1 MINFDNAATTKI
13 DEEILNIMEKIYKD
27 DLGNASSVH
36 WAGKKAFSLIQN
48 SKQGILNTLGIS
60 NSEVIFTSGA
70 TESNNLALLGFCR
83 GKKKGHIISVN
94 TEHDS
99 VLVCLEHLKK
109 EGFEVTILSVDHNG
123 KVNPENLRKAIRS
136 DTILI
141 SFSIVNNETGIIQ
154 DYKSLVEVA
163 AEKKIPVHTDAV
175 QTFGHL
181 KVDYS
186 LFDMVTITSHK
197 IYGPNGVSALIVKKG
212 IELEPIIMG
221 GGQQSGLRGGSENI
235 PAIYGFARA
244 VKKMGNK
251 NEGEE
256 IMTLR
261 ETLVQGLKK
270 IDERIVIND
279 GDGSSVPNILSFTV
293 PEIDGAILVMNLSKE
308 KICVS
313 SGSACINNSNSYS
326 HVLFAITGSEE
337 KARNTIRISL
347 GKRNTQEECE
357 EFLKKFETCVEEIK
371 SFSRKSYVNKIF
383 NLHFTDFCN
392 FKCYCCYV
400 EKENK
405 KLSLDEVKK
414 IIDNISDYFISNG
427 ITDGRINIAGGEPT
441 TSSYLQEIIDYIYEK
456 KIIASLITNG
466 ILLTPD
472 FIKRNKEKL
481 CMIGLSIDSINRETN
496 IKLGRCQGCKTF
508 DYEQLVKVCRSIKEN
523 GIKLKINIVVSK
535 VNLNEDIKPLLNEVK
550 PDRFKIL
557 QMYPTTSFALENV
570 VSEEEFNAYIKKY
583 EGYNVVNEKH
593 ENLQKAYLIIDSM
606 GYVGTENQHKDKRFN
621 ALKEPMEKILK
632 QIDFDFKS
640 EALRYKSNK

>member
-13 DEEILNIMEKIYKD
+13 DEEILNLMVKVYKD

-36 WAGKKAFSLIQN
+36 WAGKKASGLIQN
-48 SKQGILNTLGIS
+48 SKQEILSTLGV
-60 NSEVIFTSGA
+60 NDREVIFTSGA

-83 GKKKGHIISVN
+83 GKRKGHIISVN

-99 VLVCLEHLKK
+99 ILVCLDQLKK
-109 EGFEVTILSVDHNG
+109 EGFEVTVLGVDQNG
-123 KVNPENLRKAIRS
+123 KVNPEELKKAIRS

-163 AEKKIPVHTDAV
+163 AEKNIPVHTDAV

-186 LFDMVTITSHK
+186 FFDMVTITSHK
-197 IYGPNGVSALIVKKG
+197 IYGPNGISALIVKRG
-212 IELEPIIMG
+212 TELKPLIVG
-221 GGQQSGLRGGSENI
+221 GGQQNGVRGGSENI

-244 VKKMGNK
+244 VKNMGNK
-251 NEGEE
+251 SEGEE
-256 IMTLR
+256 MTALR
-261 ETLVQGLKK
+261 RTLVQGLKK
-270 IDERIVIND
+270 IDEKIVIND

-293 PEIDGAILVMNLSKE
+293 PEIDGATLVMNLSKE

-347 GKRNTQEECE
+347 GKRNTQEECQ
-357 EFLKKFETCVEEIK
+357 EFLKVFEQCVEEIK
-371 SFSRKSYVNKIF
+371 SFNKKSNVNKIF

-400 EKENK
+400 EKESK
-405 KLSLDEVKK
+405 KLSLEEVKK
-414 IIDNISDYFISNG
+414 IIDNIAEYFSHHG

-441 TSSYLQEIIDYIYEK
+441 TSPYLQEIIDYIYEK
-456 KIIASLITNG
+456 KIKVSLITNG

-472 FIKRNKEKL
+472 FIKQNKNKL
-481 CMIGLSIDSINRETN
+481 CMIGLSIDSINSETN
-496 IKLGRCQGCKTF
+496 IRLGRCQGCKTF
-508 DYEQLVKVCRSIKEN
+508 DYEQLVKICRCIKEN

-535 VNLNEDIKPLLNEVK
+535 VNHKEDIKLLLDEVK

-557 QMYPTTSFALENV
+557 QMYPTTPFAKENV
-570 VSEEEFNAYIKKY
+570 ISEEEFTAYIKKY
-583 EGYNVVNEKH
+583 EGYDVVNEKH

-606 GYVGTENQHKDKRFN
+606 GYVCTENQHEDKRFN
-621 ALKEPMEKILK
+621 ALNNSMEDILK
-632 QIDFDFKS
+632 QIDFDFES
-640 EALRYKSNK
+640 EAFRYTKKM